1 MEGPMSARFDFS
13 GEHVLVTGA
22 SHGIGLAVAKAFT
35 TAGAE
40 VTILSSTKDVE
51 AAAVAIEQATGRS
64 VRALIAD
71 IADRVAVKRAVG
83 ELSRIDV
90 LVNNAGLELMT
101 PIDEE
106 GDAVER
112 TFDRIIDI
120 NVKGTYY
127 VTRDALRLMHPGGR
141 IIITS
146 SVWGK
151 SSAAGFS
158 AYATSKH
165 ANIGFMRT
173 LAKELGPKGI
183 RVNAI
188 CPGWVETRAAMRSLS
203 RLSAAEGRPED
214 AILGEIIG
222 KQALPGLMQPDDV
235 AGLYLFLASSA
246 AANITGQ
253 AINVDRGEVMG

>member
-1 MEGPMSARFDFS
+1 MPAHFDFS

-22 SHGIGLAVAKAFT
+22 SHGIGYAVAEAFART
-35 TAGAE
+35 GGE
-40 VTILSSTKDVE
+40 VAILSSTAD
-51 AAAVAIEQATGRS
+51 IETAGARIADATGRT
-64 VRALIAD
+64 VRTLIAD
-71 IADRVAVKRAVG
+71 IADRAAVSQAIG
-83 ELSRIDV
+83 QLQRIDV
-90 LVNNAGLELMT
+90 LVNNAGLELIT
-101 PIDEE
+101 PIEE
-106 GDAVER
+106 ESEAVER

-127 VTRDALRLMHPGGR
+127 VTRDALRLMRPGGR

-151 SSAAGFS
+151 TAAPGFS
-158 AYATSKH
+158 AYAASKH

-188 CPGWVETRAAMRSLS
+188 CPGWVDTRAARRSLT
-203 RLSAAEGRPED
+203 RIATAEARTED
-214 AILGEIIG
+214 EVLGEIVG
-222 KQALPGLMQPDDV
+222 KQALWGLMQPDDV
-235 AGLYLFLASSA
+235 AGLYLFLASEA

-253 AINVDRGEVMG
+253 AINVDRGEQIG

>member
-1 MEGPMSARFDFS
+1 MAGTFDFS
-13 GEHVLVTGA
+13 GEHALVTGA
-22 SHGIGLAVAKAFT
+22 SHGIGLAVAMAFAR
-35 TAGAE
+35 AGAE
-40 VTILSSTKDVE
+40 VAMLSSTSDIDR
-51 AAAVAIEQATGRS
+51 AAAEIERETGRRPRPL
-64 VRALIAD
+64 VCD
-71 IADRVAVKRAVG
+71 IADREAVRRAIG
-83 ELSRIDV
+83 QLPRIDV

-101 PIDEE
+101 PIDEPGE
-106 GDAVER
+106 EVEK

-127 VTRDALRLMHPGGR
+127 VTRDALTVMQDGGR

-151 SSAAGFS
+151 SPAPGFS

-173 LAKELGPKGI
+173 LARELGPRGI

-188 CPGWVETRAAMRSLS
+188 CPGWVETRAAMRSMK
-203 RLSAAEGRPED
+203 RIAVAEGRTED
-214 AILGEIIG
+214 AILSDIVGG
-222 KQALPGLMQPDDV
+222 QALQGLMQPDDV
-235 AGLYLFLASSA
+235 ASLYLYLASPM

-253 AINVDRGEVMG
+253 AINVDRGEVMA

>member
-1 MEGPMSARFDFS
+1 MTVNFDFS
-13 GEHVLVTGA
+13 GERVLVTGA
-22 SHGIGLAVAKAFT
+22 SHGIGFAVAKAF
-35 TAGAE
+35 ASAKAE
-40 VTILSSTKDVE
+40 VAILSSTTDIE
-51 AAAVAIEQATGRS
+51 TAAAEIYKVTGCR
-64 VRALIAD
+64 VQTLVAD
-71 IADRVAVKRAVG
+71 IADRAAVKRAMAK
-83 ELSRIDV
+83 LLRIDV
-90 LVNNAGLELMT
+90 LVNNAGLELIT
-101 PIDEE
+101 PMDESGE
-106 GDAVER
+106 EVEK

-127 VTRDALRLMHPGGR
+127 VTRDALPKMREGGR

-151 SSAAGFS
+151 SPAPGFS
-158 AYATSKH
+158 AYATTKH

-203 RLSAAEGRPED
+203 RVAAAEGRPEAD
-214 AILGEIIG
+214 VLAEIVG
-222 KQALPGLMQPDDV
+222 GQALPDLMQPDDV
-235 AGLYLFLASSA
+235 AGLYLFLASQA

-253 AINVDRGEVMG
+253 AINVDRGEVMA